1 MNYSLFLKK
10 HSAKE
15 GNLVEL
21 HTDSQVYEGH
31 IMPSND
37 QKIIVLKLKS
47 GYNMGIAV
55 ERVKQLHKLMAEEAV
70 VGKAKAEKLG
80 KKEGLPT
87 ISILHTGGTIASRV
101 DYRTG
106 AVFSSFVPE
115 DLMTMFPE
123 LGKIANFNSHLIS
136 NMWSDDLRFRHF
148 GLIAEA
154 VAKEIKKGAE
164 GIIIGMGTDNL
175 AVAAAALSF
184 VLEDLPVPVIIV
196 GAQRSSDRGSS
207 DAAMN
212 LICAANFITKS
223 DFAGVAICMHGSNS
237 DDFCHILPPCKTRK
251 LHTSARNAFKA
262 VNDIPIAKVDYAT
275 GNIEF
280 FKKEYLRKDKKRKL
294 VIKDDFEDK
303 VGLLKIHIHMVPE
316 QFALYR
322 KMKFKGLVIEGT
334 GLGHTPGHVPNEYAK
349 SHKKIFSEIARLG
362 KSGCVMVMASGC
374 INGRVN
380 MNVYDKGQDLMKMGV
395 IQGEDMLPETAF
407 VKLAWLLG
415 NYGKNEAK
423 ALIGRNFRGEITGRT
438 GKEACL

>member
-10 HSAKE
+10 HSVKE
-15 GNLVEL
+15 GSLVEL
-21 HTDSQVYEGH
+21 HADSKVYEGH
-31 IMPSND
+31 IIPSND
-37 QKIIVLKLKS
+37 ESIIVLKMKS
-47 GYNMGIAV
+47 GYNIGIAI
-55 ERVKQLHKLMAEEAV
+55 ERVTQLHKLASEEAV
-70 VGKAKAEKLG
+70 VGKAKAEKLE

-115 DLMTMFPE
+115 DLMAMFPE

-136 NMWSDDLRFRHF
+136 NMWSDDLRFKHF
-148 GLIAEA
+148 SLIAEA
-154 VAKEIKKGAE
+154 VEKEIKKGAE
-164 GIIIGMGTDNL
+164 GIIVGMGTDNL
-175 AVAAAALSF
+175 AVAAAALAF
-184 VLEDLPVPVIIV
+184 ALEDLPVPVIIV

-223 DFAGVAICMHGSNS
+223 DFAGVAICMHGSAS
-237 DDFCHILPPCKTRK
+237 DDFCNILPACKTRK

-262 VNDIPIAKVDYAT
+262 VNDIPIAKVDYQS

-280 FKKEYLRKDKKRKL
+280 FKKDYLRKDKKRKL
-294 VIKDDFEDK
+294 AVKDKFEDK
-303 VGLLKIHIHMVPE
+303 VGLLKMHIHMVPE

-322 KMKFKGLVIEGT
+322 KLKFKGLVIEGT
-334 GLGHTPGHVPNEYAK
+334 GLGHTPGHVPNEHAK
-349 SHKKIFSEIARLG
+349 IHKKIFAEISRLG
-362 KSGCVMVMASGC
+362 KSGCVMVMASQC

-380 MNVYDKGQDLMKMGV
+380 MNVYDKGQDLMKMGIV
-395 IQGEDMLPETAF
+395 QGEDMLAETAF

-415 NYGKNEAK
+415 NYDKKEARELIAKNM
-423 ALIGRNFRGEITGRT
+423 RGEISERS
-438 GKEACL
+438 L